1 MDISL
6 KKAYIQILFRFRKN
20 GLDIPKILDVNITE
34 LFVMAGISNNIFCN
48 DKSVNMAQIQSNTH
62 ITKAAISQMFTS
74 LEKRGYVVRETDKT
88 NRRKI
93 TVELTPAGERILEE
107 AQKQVDGML
116 EKTIARLGEEKAWQ
130 LIGLLEELSDI
141 AEDIKREDAGA

>member
-1 MDISL
+1 
-6 KKAYIQILFRFRKN
+6 
-20 GLDIPKILDVNITE
+20 
-34 LFVMAGISNNIFCN
+34 MAGISNNIFCN